1 MAVQQE
7 GAQQQPIT
15 TNQPPP
21 DAGEEF
27 SQALEQQISR
37 AIQPALEDF
46 RRQMAQTLEREV
58 ERMPGVA
65 PSAPDS
71 APDDQATEP
80 LTAAAEDTANNAAAT
95 AQSGTAL
102 LGQVAQRAQTTV
114 SKTAGQSVGKLQQQL
129 TDITDTVQPAVN
141 NTIRPALERV
151 ERQSEEWATSLL
163 VAALTALLTES
174 SRRFIEQRAESGL
187 HALTQKLFEAAPEGV
202 TTPDMPAKVEAALMA
217 IVRDTLDAL
226 FAEGMSATVQHGGQ
240 AAIQQSF
247 HGDFGAAVNGVEE
260 IAKRMGEALVT
271 ALRQQ
276 WSTVLRLVLA
286 LALLA
291 LDSALAE
298 SGRKGNAK
306 VAGHAIPAN
315 QSKTIE
321 KTTSGATN
329 GATNSAADTEKATSK
344 DDHTPPEGK
353 AESKAENKDENK
365 VVDKSEG
372 KSESTSESKAE
383 SKSEDKPAEQTAEKA
398 TSKAPSRSARG
409 GKSTTKNAGHTGN
422 SSSSASKSSGSRAR
436 SASRAKVAKS

>member
-1 MAVQQE
+1 VAVQQE

-65 PSAPDS
+65 PSAPDNR
-71 APDDQATEP
+71 ATEP
-80 LTAAAEDTANNAAAT
+80 LTAAAEDTTNNAAAT

-102 LGQVAQRAQTTV
+102 LGQVAQRAQTAVTE
-114 SKTAGQSVGKLQQQL
+114 TASQSVGKLQQQL
-129 TDITDTVQPAVN
+129 TGITDTVQPAVN

-151 ERQSEEWATSLL
+151 ERQGEEWATSLL

-187 HALTQKLFEAAPEGV
+187 QALTQKLFEAAPQGV

-226 FAEGMSATVQHGGQ
+226 FAEGMRASVQHGGQ
-240 AAIQQSF
+240 VAIQQSF

-260 IAKRMGEALVT
+260 IAKRMGETLVT

-276 WSTVLRLVLA
+276 WPTVLRLALA

-291 LDSALAE
+291 LDSALTE

-306 VAGHAIPAN
+306 GAGHAIPAS

-321 KTTSGATN
+321 KTTSSATN
-329 GATNSAADTEKATSK
+329 GAADTEKTTNK
-344 DDHTPPEGK
+344 DEHTPEGK
-353 AESKAENKDENK
+353 AEDKAQDKAVGKAEDKAVDKPESKAESKA
-365 VVDKSEG
+365 VDK
-372 KSESTSESKAE
+372 SESKAE
-383 SKSEDKPAEQTAEKA
+383 SKSEDKPAEQTTEKA
-398 TSKAPSRSARG
+398 ESKAPSRSASG
-409 GKSTTKNAGHTGN
+409 GKSATKNGGHTGN
-422 SSSSASKSSGSRAR
+422 GSSSASKSSGSRAR
-436 SASRAKVAKS
+436 STSRAKDTKS

>member
-65 PSAPDS
+65 PSAPDNR
-71 APDDQATEP
+71 ATEP
-80 LTAAAEDTANNAAAT
+80 LTAAAEDTTNNAAAT

-102 LGQVAQRAQTTV
+102 LGQVAQRAQTAVTE
-114 SKTAGQSVGKLQQQL
+114 TASQSVGKLQQQL
-129 TDITDTVQPAVN
+129 TGITDTVQPAVN

-151 ERQSEEWATSLL
+151 ERQGEEWATSLL

-187 HALTQKLFEAAPEGV
+187 QALTQKLFEAAPQGV

-226 FAEGMSATVQHGGQ
+226 FAEGMRASVQHGGQ
-240 AAIQQSF
+240 VAIQQSF

-260 IAKRMGEALVT
+260 IAKRMGETLVT

-276 WSTVLRLVLA
+276 WPTVLRLALA

-291 LDSALAE
+291 LDSALTE

-306 VAGHAIPAN
+306 GAGHAIPAS

-321 KTTSGATN
+321 KTTSSATN
-329 GATNSAADTEKATSK
+329 GAADTEKATNK
-344 DDHTPPEGK
+344 DEHTPEGKAEDKAQDKAVGKAEDKAVDK
-353 AESKAENKDENK
+353 AESKAESKA
-365 VVDKSEG
+365 VDK
-372 KSESTSESKAE
+372 SESKAE
-383 SKSEDKPAEQTAEKA
+383 SKSEDKPAEQTTEKA
-398 TSKAPSRSARG
+398 ASKAPSRSASG
-409 GKSTTKNAGHTGN
+409 GKSATKNGGHTGN
-422 SSSSASKSSGSRAR
+422 GSSSASKSSGSRAR
-436 SASRAKVAKS
+436 STSRAKDTKS

>member
-65 PSAPDS
+65 PSAPDNR
-71 APDDQATEP
+71 ATEP
-80 LTAAAEDTANNAAAT
+80 LTAAAEDTTNNAAAT

-102 LGQVAQRAQTTV
+102 LGQVAQRAQTAVTE
-114 SKTAGQSVGKLQQQL
+114 TASQSVGKLQQQL
-129 TDITDTVQPAVN
+129 TGITDTVQPAVN

-151 ERQSEEWATSLL
+151 ERQGEEWATSLL

-187 HALTQKLFEAAPEGV
+187 QALTQKLFEAAPQGV

-226 FAEGMSATVQHGGQ
+226 FAEGMRASVQHGGQ
-240 AAIQQSF
+240 VAIQQSF

-260 IAKRMGEALVT
+260 IAKRMGETLVT

-276 WSTVLRLVLA
+276 WPTVLRLALA

-291 LDSALAE
+291 LDSALTE

-306 VAGHAIPAN
+306 GAGHAIPAS

-321 KTTSGATN
+321 KTTSSATN
-329 GATNSAADTEKATSK
+329 GAADTEKTTNK
-344 DDHTPPEGK
+344 DEHTPEGK
-353 AESKAENKDENK
+353 AEDKAQDKAVGKAEDKAVDKPESKAESKA
-365 VVDKSEG
+365 VDK
-372 KSESTSESKAE
+372 SESKAE
-383 SKSEDKPAEQTAEKA
+383 SKSEDKPAEQTTEKA
-398 TSKAPSRSARG
+398 ESKAPSRSASG
-409 GKSTTKNAGHTGN
+409 GKSATKNGGHTGN
-422 SSSSASKSSGSRAR
+422 GSSSASKSSGSRAR
-436 SASRAKVAKS
+436 STSRAKDTKS

>member
-1 MAVQQE
+1 MAVQQV

-65 PSAPDS
+65 PSAPS
-71 APDDQATEP
+71 APANAATEP
-80 LTAAAEDTANNAAAT
+80 LTATAEDTAQHAAEA

-102 LGQVAQRAQTTV
+102 LGQVAQRAQTAV
-114 SKTAGQSVGKLQQQL
+114 SETASQSVGKLQQQL

-151 ERQSEEWATSLL
+151 ERQGEEWATSLL
-163 VAALTALLTES
+163 VAALMALLTES
-174 SRRFIEQRAESGL
+174 SRRFIEQHAESGL
-187 HALTQKLFEAAPEGV
+187 HALTQKLFETAPDGV
-202 TTPDMPAKVEAALMA
+202 TTPEMPGKVEAALMA

-226 FAEGMSATVQHGGQ
+226 FAEGMRASVQHGGQ

-260 IAKRMGEALVT
+260 IGKRMGETLVT

-306 VAGHAIPAN
+306 DAGHAIPAN

-329 GATNSAADTEKATSK
+329 FATNGAADTEKATNK
-344 DDHTPPEGK
+344 DKHTPEGK
-353 AESKAENKDENK
+353 AENKA
-365 VVDKSEG
+365 VDKPEG

-383 SKSEDKPAEQTAEKA
+383 STSEDKPAEQTAEKA

-409 GKSTTKNAGHTGN
+409 GKSATKNAGHAGN
-422 SSSSASKSSGSRAR
+422 SSSPASKSSGSRAR